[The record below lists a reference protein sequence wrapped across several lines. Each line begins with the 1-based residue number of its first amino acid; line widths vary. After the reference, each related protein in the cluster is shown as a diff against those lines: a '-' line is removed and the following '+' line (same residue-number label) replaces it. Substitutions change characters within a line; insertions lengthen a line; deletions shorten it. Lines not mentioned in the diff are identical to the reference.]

1 VKAFQGKVAVVKGRK
16 QYPMLNLQTENKPG
30 FSRRAIRM
38 RILFTLIYAA
48 IVPFLIYRVATSRFH
63 LSAVNALLLAALAP
77 ALGSLIEFV
86 RKRHLSV
93 LGLFAFAGIGT
104 KVASALLFHDPH
116 LVLISDSLLSG
127 VIGLLLLGSVLIGK
141 PVTVMLMTNMY
152 ATSPE
157 QCAQMKQRLQA
168 SGAHRHV
175 LLLTAMW
182 GMGLLL
188 LPVISVLLTYTLPIA
203 TVVLIRPVIDYGMIA
218 ALAAGTLAYGLV
230 IRKRWRRAQEGE

>member
-1 VKAFQGKVAVVKGRK
+1 MF
-16 QYPMLNLQTENKPG
+16 NLQTENKPG
-30 FSRRAIRM
+30 FSRRAIRI
-38 RILFTLIYAA
+38 RILFTLIYAVV
-48 IVPFLIYRVATSRFH
+48 VPFLIYRVATSRFH
-63 LSAVNALLLAALAP
+63 LSVVNALLLAALAP

-86 RKRHLSV
+86 RKRQLSV
-93 LGLFAFAGIGT
+93 LGLFAFAGIGA

-141 PVTVMLMTNMY
+141 PVTVMLVTNMY
-152 ATSPE
+152 AASPE
-157 QCAQMKQRLQA
+157 QRAQMKQRLQA

-182 GMGLLL
+182 GVGMLL

-203 TVVLIRPVIDYGMIA
+203 PVVLIRPVIDYGMIA
-218 ALAAGTLAYGLV
+218 ALAACTIAYGFV
-230 IRKRWRRAQEGE
+230 VRKRWQRAR